1 VRYLIGCVLAVVT
14 ISALSGCSRSAEEKE
29 ALPLMG
35 ESPNFTFLDTEGNNF
50 QFRESDGRIRVVSF
64 FFARCPS
71 ICPRINSALKEIH
84 ATLPADAPVLFVSIS
99 VDPENDTPE
108 VLAEYAKKYRE
119 SAEEWKFLTGDAT
132 TIQSLLSDGFRLASG
147 MLPDEHNTRVVLV
160 DADGQIRGF
169 YQGMDTSHLKRLQE
183 DLLLAVSRN

>member
-1 VRYLIGCVLAVVT
+1 MTVFV
-14 ISALSGCSRSAEEKE
+14 LSGCFRSAEEKE

-35 ESPNFTFLDTEGNNF
+35 ESPNFTFLDTEGNTF

-71 ICPRINSALKEIH
+71 ICPRINTALKEIR
-84 ATLPADAPVLFVSIS
+84 ATLSADAPVLFVSIS

-119 SAEEWKFLTGDAT
+119 SAEQWKFLTGDAT
-132 TIQSLLSDGFRLASG
+132 TVQSLLTDGFRLASG
-147 MLPDEHNTRVVLV
+147 MLPDEHNTRVVLI

-169 YQGMDTSHLKRLQE
+169 YQGMDASHLKRLQE
-183 DLLLAVSRN
+183 DLLSVISEN

>member
-1 VRYLIGCVLAVVT
+1 MRYFIGCVIAIFTVF
-14 ISALSGCSRSAEEKE
+14 ALSGCSQSVEEKE

-35 ESPNFTFLDTEGNNF
+35 ESPNFTFLDTEGNDF
-50 QFRESDGRIRVVSF
+50 EFRGSDGRIRVVSF

-84 ATLPADAPVLFVSIS
+84 ATLPTDAPVLFVSIS

-132 TIQSLLSDGFRLASG
+132 TVQSLLSDGFRLASG

-169 YQGMDTSHLKRLQE
+169 YQGMDASHLKRLQE
-183 DLLLAVSRN
+183 DLRLAVSGN